1 MIYSIKQSITIN
13 IYCNLCNAN
22 LWKVPVT
29 GTWYNTLGLVRHTG
43 FMFCFTH
50 LLAEWPRAS
59 YTILLNLSSP
69 MGKGE
74 TAIPTSEGCTNNIMD
89 VEKLRAKIGI
99 TLVFLLVL
107 SFFFC
112 LFFSNRLLKSTLIFS
127 SLVIKRQA
135 NSRLTKSEKYI
146 ILHKTCSSFP
156 RFVTH
161 HEKRYCPPTLYPF
174 LQSKAFYVWRKKI
187 CWNQD
192 IKTNLLLIKITW
204 RTPFMVYV
212 SIQISRKINK

>member
-112 LFFSNRLLKSTLIFS
+112 SSQTDFSNLPWSSLPLSLKDRLTRGWLSQRSTLFC
-127 SLVIKRQA
+127 IKHVPL
-135 NSRLTKSEKYI
+135 SPDL
-146 ILHKTCSSFP
+146 
-156 RFVTH
+156 
-161 HEKRYCPPTLYPF
+161 
-174 LQSKAFYVWRKKI
+174 
-187 CWNQD
+187 
-192 IKTNLLLIKITW
+192 
-204 RTPFMVYV
+204 
-212 SIQISRKINK
+212 